1 MGVMKVRDLIRRN
14 SSGEMDRIRSGIDQ
28 VFADAF
34 FRNWP
39 QGGGQGNFPPVDLY
53 NTEGALVALVN
64 LPGVDINQVEVTT
77 NNDTLTISGEMRIEQ
92 NEGEILWQERTGGKF
107 YRSFKLPV
115 PIKADQVDANFKAGV
130 LRIEMPK
137 IDELKSRTIKIKESK

>member
-1 MGVMKVRDLIRRN
+1 MGGMTMRDLIRRN

-39 QGGGQGNFPPVDLY
+39 SGSQGAFPPVDLF
-53 NTEGALVALVN
+53 NTEGALVALIN
-64 LPGVDINQVEVTT
+64 LPGVDINEVEVTT
-77 NNDTLTISGEMRIEQ
+77 NNDTLTISGEVQ
-92 NEGEILWQERTGGKF
+92 FATGEGEVLWQERTGGKF

-115 PIKADQVDANFKAGV
+115 PIKADSVDASYKAGV

>member
-1 MGVMKVRDLIRRN
+1 MRDLVRRTGD
-14 SSGEMDRIRSGIDQ
+14 SEMDRIRSGIDN

-39 QGGGQGNFPPVDLY
+39 MGGQGAFPQVDLY
-53 NTEGALVALVN
+53 NGEGSLVALVN
-64 LPGVDINQVEVTT
+64 LPGVDVNAVEVTT
-77 NNDTLTISGEMRIEQ
+77 NNDTLTISGEIRVEAG
-92 NEGEILWQERTGGKF
+92 EGELLWQERTGGKF

-115 PIKADQVDANFKAGV
+115 PIKADKVDADYKAGV

>member
-1 MGVMKVRDLIRRN
+1 MKDLVKRN
-14 SSGEMDRIRSGIDQ
+14 SGTEMDRIRSGIDQ

-39 QGGGQGNFPPVDLY
+39 VGGQSSYPQVDLF
-53 NTEGALVALVN
+53 NTEGSLVALVN
-64 LPGVDINQVEVTT
+64 LPGAEITDVEVTT
-77 NNDTLTISGEMRIEQ
+77 NNDTLTISGEVKLQ
-92 NEGEILWQERTGGKF
+92 SVEGDLLWQERTAGNF

-115 PIKADQVDANFKAGV
+115 PIKADQVEASFKAGV

-137 IDELKSRTIKIKESK
+137 IDELKSRTIKIKEG

>member
-1 MGVMKVRDLIRRN
+1 MRDLVRRN
-14 SSGEMDRIRSGIDQ
+14 SGEMDRIRSGIDQ

-39 QGGGQGNFPPVDLY
+39 TNNQGVFPPVDLY
-53 NTEGALVALVN
+53 NTEGALVALIN
-64 LPGVDINQVEVTT
+64 LPGIGIDDVEVTT
-77 NNDTLTISGEMRIEQ
+77 NNDTLTISGEARLERG
-92 NEGEILWQERTGGKF
+92 EGELLWQERSGGKF

-115 PIKADQVDANFKAGV
+115 PIKADAVDASFKSGV

>member
-1 MGVMKVRDLIRRN
+1 MRDLIRRAN
-14 SSGEMDRIRSGIDQ
+14 NNEMDRIRSGIDS

-39 QGGGQGNFPPVDLY
+39 SGGQGAFPPVDLF
-53 NTEGALVALVN
+53 NTEGSLVALIN
-64 LPGVDINQVEVTT
+64 LPGVDINEVEVTT
-77 NNDTLTISGEMRIEQ
+77 NNDTLTISGEIKFEVG
-92 NEGEILWQERTGGKF
+92 EGELLWQERTGGKF

-115 PIKADQVDANFKAGV
+115 PIKADSVDASYKAGV

-137 IDELKSRTIKIKESK
+137 IDELKSRTIKIKEAK

>member
-1 MGVMKVRDLIRRN
+1 MRDLIRRN
-14 SSGEMDRIRSGIDQ
+14 SGNEMDRIRSGIDQ

-39 QGGGQGNFPPVDLY
+39 AAGQGVFPQVDLY
-53 NTEGALVALVN
+53 DTENTLVALVN
-64 LPGVDINQVEVTT
+64 LPGVKSEDVEVTT
-77 NNDTLTISGEMRIEQ
+77 NNDTLTISGETKVDTT
-92 NEGEILWQERTGGKF
+92 EGEVLWQERSEGKF

-115 PIKADQVDANFKAGV
+115 PIKADNVNANFKAGV

-137 IDELKSRTIKIKESK
+137 TDELRSRTIEVKDES

>member
-1 MGVMKVRDLIRRN
+1 MRDLIRR
-14 SSGEMDRIRSGIDQ
+14 SSGNEMDRIRSGIDQ

-39 QGGGQGNFPPVDLY
+39 ASGQGVFPQVDLY
-53 NTEGALVALVN
+53 DTENALVALVN
-64 LPGVDINQVEVTT
+64 LPGVKSEDVEVTT
-77 NNDTLTISGEMRIEQ
+77 NNDTLTISGETKVETM
-92 NEGEILWQERTGGKF
+92 EGEVLWQERSGGKF

-115 PIKADQVDANFKAGV
+115 PIKADSVSAGFKAGV

-137 IDELKSRTIKIKESK
+137 TDELRSRTIEVKDES

>member
-1 MGVMKVRDLIRRN
+1 MRDLIRRN
-14 SSGEMDRIRSGIDQ
+14 SGNEMDRIRSGIDQ

-39 QGGGQGNFPPVDLY
+39 SAGQGVFPQVDLY
-53 NTEGALVALVN
+53 DTENDLVALVN
-64 LPGVDINQVEVTT
+64 LPGVKSEDVEVTT
-77 NNDTLTISGEMRIEQ
+77 NNDTLTISGEIKVDTT
-92 NEGEILWQERTGGKF
+92 EGEVLWQERSGGKF

-115 PIKADQVDANFKAGV
+115 PIKAGNVNASFKAGL

-137 IDELKSRTIKIKESK
+137 TDELRSRTIEVQDES